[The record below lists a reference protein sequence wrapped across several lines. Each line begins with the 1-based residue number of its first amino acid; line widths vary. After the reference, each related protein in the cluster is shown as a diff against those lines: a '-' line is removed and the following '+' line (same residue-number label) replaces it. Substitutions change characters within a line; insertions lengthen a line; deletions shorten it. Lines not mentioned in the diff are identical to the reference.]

1 MSTPSDSSSPSADS
15 ASASALTAEVLS
27 LRMLLSGLITTV
39 LVATIGVNILL
50 FKQMRLIRQANAQ
63 ATLQLDAGVKAFNEG
78 EAVQTKALI
87 NQLVVFAKTNPDFA
101 EILNKYLQPQAGT
114 TTGAPVVT
122 PAAPGK

>member
-63 ATLQLDAGVKAFNEG
+63 AALQLDAGVKAFNEG